1 MEAVNQFFTTLFA
14 ESGTLILLFIA
25 AGLFLNV
32 FGEIIKKT
40 IYPRYTEAEIASGK
54 VQRECP
60 GWVGLIIGISL
71 TLLFLAC
78 TIAAE
83 LTKAPHCALLGG
95 WAFLPIW
102 AIAFYLWQMVCM
114 KMVKFIMKRICP
126 VYMTG
131 KPRPPK
137 PKKDIEVPAGYK
149 LVKED
154 EDQASE
160 VL

>member
-71 TLLFLAC
+71 TLLF
-78 TIAAE
+78 
-83 LTKAPHCALLGG
+83 
-95 WAFLPIW
+95 W

-154 EDQASE
+154 EDQTSE